1 MMNKYFTPEIDITQ
15 TNNGLDVLAIS
26 PGKRIKRITR
36 SGSLILKN
44 CFLTQ

>member
-26 PGKRIKRITR
+26 PGN
-36 SGSLILKN
+36 GDNELPGADL
-44 CFLTQ
+44 